1 MWLRTL
7 ATVLWA
13 SALLGGAALAAGCG
27 SSGQAREEEQAFKRK
42 FRTVFAQYRQYETE
56 KALAL
61 ANGEDG
67 NWAYGYA
74 RGQESQMQAVN
85 AAKEQCER
93 RRARY
98 NVQAQCQTY
107 AVGNEIT
114 GDPTLVKEQSSEE

>member
-1 MWLRTL
+1 MWLRAL
-7 ATVLWA
+7 ATVLLA
-13 SALLGGAALAAGCG
+13 SALLGTGTGCG
-27 SSGQAREEEQAFKRK
+27 SSGQAREAERAFEQK
-42 FRTVFAQYRQYETE
+42 FRMVFAQYRQYEAE

-67 NWAYGYA
+67 NWAYGFA
-74 RGQESQMQAVN
+74 RGQESQMQAIN

-107 AVGNEIT
+107 AVGSEIT
-114 GDPTLVKEQSSEE
+114 GDSALVQESPEE